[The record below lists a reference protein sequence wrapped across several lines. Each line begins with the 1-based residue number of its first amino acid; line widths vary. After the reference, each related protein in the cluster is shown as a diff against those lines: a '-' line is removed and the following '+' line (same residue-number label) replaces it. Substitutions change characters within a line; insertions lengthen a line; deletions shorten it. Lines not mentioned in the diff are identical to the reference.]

1 MHAFPALVAFATT
14 GALGD
19 VFDRSNPWRCW
30 AWVRC
35 LWGMDALLLAATPF
49 CAAGFPPCLFLLPIL
64 GRLLRGGVQGGWWI
78 LWWQIGV
85 THFAPPGEDTSR
97 YMGIMVFLN
106 GATRLL
112 ASAAGMLLAALAVP
126 VAALLLIGGAG
137 VMLAG
142 GYSFWQAA
150 RERRR
155 HAPETMIAFEHQF
168 DTALRGPDS
177 AEIEPS

>member
-1 MHAFPALVAFATT
+1 
-14 GALGD
+14 
-19 VFDRSNPWRCW
+19 
-30 AWVRC
+30 
-35 LWGMDALLLAATPF
+35 
-49 CAAGFPPCLFLLPIL
+49 
-64 GRLLRGGVQGGWWI
+64 
-78 LWWQIGV
+78 
-85 THFAPPGEDTSR
+85 
-97 YMGIMVFLN
+97 MVFLN